1 MEINIGDEK
10 IVELVSAY
18 SADEVLQRA
27 LARRSEAFGQFARF
41 LQRPKPEEIE
51 ITQSQKRYE
60 PFWYAAARAYYSYDR
75 RHRYTVPA
83 APEVRSV
90 TIYEHDHEVRDDRGH
105 AFEIEALEHCVEE
118 FRRELILDPQ
128 RGEERG
134 DYARYLT
141 FPHRE
146 VADVGALQADGVV
159 AVLPEVRSS
168 FLVRKLV
175 QMLLKTFQA
184 DRIHEERIDVDSVA
198 LFFRPI
204 YAFEYHWTTREKRS
218 VVEFDALTGDVRAE
232 GGQIKRQVV
241 QVLENDMLFDV
252 GADAVGSVLPGA
264 NIAIKVGRF
273 AARKALS

>member
-10 IVELVSAY
+10 IVELVPTY
-18 SADEVLQRA
+18 SADDILQRA

-60 PFWYAAARAYYSYDR
+60 PYWYAAARARYSYDR
-75 RHRYTVPA
+75 RHRYTVAA

-90 TIYEHDHEVRDDRGH
+90 TIYDHDHEVRDAGGH
-105 AFEIEALEHCVEE
+105 AFQIDAMEHCVEE
-118 FRRELILDPQ
+118 FQRELMLDPL
-128 RGEERG
+128 RGEER
-134 DYARYLT
+134 DYARYLS
-141 FPHRE
+141 FPQHE
-146 VADVGALQADGVV
+146 IGDVGALQTDGTL

-175 QMLLKTFQA
+175 QTLLKTFQA
-184 DRIHEERIDVDSVA
+184 DRIHEERIDVDSVV
-198 LFFRPI
+198 LYFRPI
-204 YAFEYHWTTREKRS
+204 YAFEYHWTTRDKRS
-218 VVEFDALTGDVRAE
+218 VVEFDALTGDLRAE

-241 QVLENDMLFDV
+241 QVLENDTLFDV
-252 GADAVGSVLPGA
+252 GADALGSVVPGA

-273 AARKALS
+273 AARKALR